1 MSGFT
6 VGNNQHLIRSNLW
19 TTQIKEILEDEL
31 MGTKYV
37 HWLTEFTDGTTFNI
51 PSIGQFEV
59 QDYDEDQ
66 AVRYTAVDTGNF
78 TMTVDQYKSSATYIT
93 EMMKQD
99 SYLMSQLMAKF
110 VPGQARAMAVNMEM
124 NMFDK
129 INSGQ
134 NTTGDSNTINGAKHR
149 FVAGGTGNVLTIED
163 FAKANYA
170 LDRANVPSTGRIAF
184 IDQSSA
190 YTLGTQTNL
199 INLHCNPAW
208 EGIVRTGSLS
218 GQRFVTNILGFDVYV
233 SNYLKNGISETID
246 GTAVTN
252 GVANCF
258 FSAESDILPI
268 VGVMR
273 QAPKVDSE
281 YNKDRQRE
289 EYVTTA
295 RWGFKLFR
303 PENMV
308 IALSDTTKVYA

>member
-6 VGNNQHLIRSNLW
+6 VGNNQHLIRANLW
-19 TTQIKEILEDEL
+19 TTQLKEILEDTL
-31 MGTKYV
+31 DGIKYV
-37 HWLTEFTDGTTFNI
+37 QWLTEFTDGTTFNI

-110 VPGQARAMAVNMEM
+110 VPGQARAMAVSMES
-124 NMFDK
+124 NLFDK
-129 INSGQ
+129 VNAGQ
-134 NTTGDSNTINGAKHR
+134 TSGDSNTINDGKHR
-149 FVAGGTGNVLTIED
+149 WVATGTGNTLTVED
-163 FAKANYA
+163 FARANFA
-170 LDRANVPSTGRIAF
+170 LDRANVPSTGRVAF

-190 YTLGTQTNL
+190 YALGTQTNL
-199 INLHCNPAW
+199 LNLHCNPAW

-218 GQRFVTNILGFDVYV
+218 GNRFITNILGFDVYV
-233 SNYLKNGISETID
+233 SNYLKNGLSETID
-246 GTAVTN
+246 TVPVTN

-281 YNKDRQRE
+281 YNKDRQRD
-289 EYVTTA
+289 EYMTTA

-308 IALSDTTKVYA
+308 IAVSDTTKVYA